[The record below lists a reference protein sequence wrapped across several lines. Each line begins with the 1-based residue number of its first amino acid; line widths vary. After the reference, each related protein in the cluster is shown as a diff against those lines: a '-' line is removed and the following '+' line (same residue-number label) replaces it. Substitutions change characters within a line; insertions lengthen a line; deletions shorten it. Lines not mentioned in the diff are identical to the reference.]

1 MRCFLDVLHLI
12 YKDEVSWVSQCVGEF
27 DHSVH
32 FCDGF
37 ILAITVHIAL
47 YLFDLLC
54 LSALFLS
61 RRPHHIPVCS
71 MSAKY
76 LCLSY
81 NLSTVY
87 SICTTTALKLKS
99 ALGTQRGG
107 PITAQATEAG
117 F

>member
-12 YKDEVSWVSQCVGEF
+12 YKDEVTWVSQCVGEF

-54 LSALFLS
+54 LSALFF
-61 RRPHHIPVCS
+61 
-71 MSAKY
+71 
-76 LCLSY
+76 CLEGHTTSPSVACLPSICVSLITCLLY
-81 NLSTVY
+81 TVY
-87 SICTTTALKLKS
+87 VPP
-99 ALGTQRGG
+99 Q
-107 PITAQATEAG
+107 P
-117 F
+117 